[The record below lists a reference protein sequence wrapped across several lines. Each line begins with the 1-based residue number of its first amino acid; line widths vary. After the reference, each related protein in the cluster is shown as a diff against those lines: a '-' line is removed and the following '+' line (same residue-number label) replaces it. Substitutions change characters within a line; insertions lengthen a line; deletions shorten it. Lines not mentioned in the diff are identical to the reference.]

1 MRAPSGAEQDVSSAK
16 KAVLD
21 RKRADLRAAIVEA
34 QQELLQVEKEEA
46 LLAEAEQL
54 PGAASGEGEASPDDK
69 LLAASSAAAR
79 GLVERL
85 EAQLSLNRTL
95 LVEITS
101 EEKDLEAQ
109 KEQLEESA
117 SGLHQAFKVAL
128 DTPLQSAIYTIQQLL
143 HEDGIDA
150 QTAAGLST
158 ILKELTAANPYLPT
172 FNFSGS
178 DLADDTKVGTLAAR
192 AAASACAASA
202 LRLTPPCA
210 SGRAELDSDDLLRL
224 QVSHGPADHH
234 DEALPQPNGRFWR
247 GCGDGAGAGD
257 SGL

>member
-1 MRAPSGAEQDVSSAK
+1 MLPSAAAASRAAAFLFCRAASASASSVAEQSARAPWGSEQDVSSAK
-16 KAVLD
+16 KAALD
-21 RKRADLRAAIVEA
+21 RKRADLRAAIAGA

-54 PGAASGEGEASPDDK
+54 PGAAAGEGAPSAEDK
-69 LLAASSAAAR
+69 LLTAGSASAR
-79 GLVERL
+79 ALVERL

-109 KEQLEESA
+109 KEELEEHA
-117 SGLHQAFKVAL
+117 SGLQQAFKVAL

-178 DLADDTKVGTLAAR
+178 DLADDTKV
-192 AAASACAASA
+192 
-202 LRLTPPCA
+202 
-210 SGRAELDSDDLLRL
+210 
-224 QVSHGPADHH
+224 
-234 DEALPQPNGRFWR
+234 
-247 GCGDGAGAGD
+247 
-257 SGL
+257 